1 MNITSILS
9 SIGPRH
15 NVSGSAGGIKRCTP
29 PIRTISRHIECTT
42 ANDASATMTAH
53 LVPSIDGHSAWMLR
67 AGASAISRSAAEG
80 RHAIVDRAVEKVNNL
95 LTGAPHS
102 TRDVTNDWNISAYWD
117 DVDRAN
123 IREFIEV
130 WSNFS
135 PTFRVFGHDDILP
148 LIAKYFPVYVG
159 IFDAIRIPAAK
170 ADVARLILL
179 YEFGGLY
186 VDCHCGIRDKAGTSR
201 LLFSLVEREAVFIDR
216 RLAQEPRPPDEHFL
230 INSIMLSQSKSKL
243 ILMIARQALATG
255 NLNA

>member
-1 MNITSILS
+1 
-9 SIGPRH
+9 
-15 NVSGSAGGIKRCTP
+15 
-29 PIRTISRHIECTT
+29 
-42 ANDASATMTAH
+42 
-53 LVPSIDGHSAWMLR
+53 
-67 AGASAISRSAAEG
+67 
-80 RHAIVDRAVEKVNNL
+80 
-95 LTGAPHS
+95 
-102 TRDVTNDWNISAYWD
+102 VTNDWNISAYWD

-148 LIAKYFPVYVG
+148 LIAKYFPVYVA

-186 VDCHCGIRDKAGTSR
+186 VDCHCGIRDKADTSR

-230 INSIMLSQSKSKL
+230 INSIMLSQPKSKL
-243 ILMIARQALATG
+243 ILMIARQALANLECHREFERLSGHIPYHIGSLTG
-255 NLNA
+255 PGLLTSLVLRPLNNREIRSDYRERVSIVREEISPIERNRHRTYGEPGQHWSVRQRSELLFKEELTE